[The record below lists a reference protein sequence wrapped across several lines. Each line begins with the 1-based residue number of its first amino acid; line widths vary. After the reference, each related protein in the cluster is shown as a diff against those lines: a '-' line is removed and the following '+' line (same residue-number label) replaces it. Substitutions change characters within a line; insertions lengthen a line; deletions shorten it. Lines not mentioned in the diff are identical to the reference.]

1 MDGGQGNME
10 GGDNGR
16 ITELRIIRNMGNLE
30 RRRNM
35 GECAICLVVASDGT
49 P

>member
-10 GGDNGR
+10 GEQWTHNGITDNTEYGD
-16 ITELRIIRNMGNLE
+16 LE
-30 RRRNM
+30 RRRRNM
-35 GECAICLVVASDGT
+35 GECAICPVMASVGN